1 MMFRQRVAK
10 LSTTCIAKISMK
22 KYTPEK
28 QCLEPNLRNGSADL
42 SFLGWVFIRSLL
54 KLSCMI
60 FISSQLCVSRS
71 WVSWEVR
78 IAPGDHVKT
87 AATTFFGPTFF
98 VDTEG
103 AHQDQVVSGIFFSKH
118 VPRLESLRKKRYR
131 FFEDAWLFQ
140 LEELTHFGTLWYHED
155 QRSDTTHSRELR
167 S

>member
-1 MMFRQRVAK
+1 MFRQRVAK

-28 QCLEPNLRNGSADL
+28 QCLEPNLRNGSADFP
-42 SFLGWVFIRSLL
+42 FLGWVFIRSLS

-98 VDTEG
+98 VDTKG
-103 AHQDQVVSGIFFSKH
+103 AHQDQVVSGNFFLETRSEIGKFKKKKVQIFWGCLTF
-118 VPRLESLRKKRYR
+118 P
-131 FFEDAWLFQ
+131 AWRTYPLWNV
-140 LEELTHFGTLWYHED
+140 WYHED